1 MFFLTD
7 RSWSIETPKFTGRMR
22 DYNWEVT
29 YADARLAKLHPEFHY
44 SGNAYHIVT
53 YLCRQMGWTAT
64 ELPPLKLE
72 AMG

>member
-1 MFFLTD
+1 MFALTD

-29 YADARLAKLHPEFHY
+29 YASRELFDLHPEFTY
-44 SGNAYHIVT
+44 GGNAY
-53 YLCRQMGWTAT
+53 YLIYTVCPRKGWKAT
-64 ELPPLKLE
+64 ELPRLKLE